1 MQLNLLTMELANN
14 KYHIQNVDVLSM
26 VEEHG
31 SPLFVYDA
39 DVIKRQYQRM
49 DNAISY
55 KHKRLNFAC
64 KSLSNINILRYMR
77 SLGAGLDTVSIQEVQ
92 MGLRAGFT
100 PDEIMYTPNC
110 VSFEEIQE
118 AVQLGVRVNIDN
130 LSILE
135 HFGHLYGDRYP
146 VCIRLN
152 PHIMAGGNHK
162 ISVGHIDS
170 KFGISIHQMRHLER
184 IIQAYGIHVNGVH
197 MHTGSDIL
205 NIDAFASAVNI
216 LLDCARS
223 FKELEFIDFGSGFKV
238 PYKPNDLSTDIEA
251 FGEHMSK
258 IFAEFCLDYGKE
270 LRMEFEPGKYLVS
283 ESGTFFTTVNVLKQ
297 TPATVFAGVNTGF
310 NHFIRPMF
318 YDAYHHMVN
327 VSNPN
332 GKPRVYTVV
341 GYICETDTFG
351 WDRQIEE
358 IHEGDVLAFKNAG
371 AYVFTMASNFN
382 SRLKPA
388 EVFVINGK
396 AYVISKRQTFDDLLA
411 NQVELG
417 DEILTSQIAEI
428 EN

>member
-1 MQLNLLTMELANN
+1 MELNAGG
-14 KYHIQNVDVLSM
+14 YTIQGIDVLGM

-39 DVIKRQYQRM
+39 EVIKRQYKRL
-49 DNAISY
+49 DDAITY
-55 KHKRLNFAC
+55 KHKKLNYAC
-64 KSLSNINILRYMR
+64 KALSNINILKYLK
-77 SLGAGLDTVSIQEVQ
+77 SLGAGLDTVSIEEVKL
-92 MGLRAGFT
+92 GLLAGFT
-100 PDEIMYTPNC
+100 PDEIIYTPNC
-110 VSFEEIQE
+110 VGFNEIVE
-118 AVQLGVRVNIDN
+118 AVDLGVRINIDN

-135 HFGHLYGDRYP
+135 HFGHKYGKSYP

-170 KFGISIHQMRHLER
+170 KFGVSIHQMRHLER
-184 IIQAYGIHVNGVH
+184 LIKAYDINVNGIH

-205 NIDAFASAVNI
+205 NIDAFKSAVSI
-216 LLDCARS
+216 LLDAAHS
-223 FKELEFIDFGSGFKV
+223 FGNLDFIDFGSGFKV
-238 PYKPNDLSTDIEA
+238 PYKPNDLSTDIED
-251 FGEHMSK
+251 FGTEMSK
-258 IFAEFCLDYGKE
+258 LFTDFCVAYGRE

-283 ESGTFFTTVNVLKQ
+283 ESGTFFTTINVLKQ

-318 YDAYHHMVN
+318 YDAYHHMIN

-358 IHEGDVLAFKNAG
+358 ISEGDILAFQNAG

-396 AYVISKRQTFDDLLA
+396 AHVISKRQVFEDLLV
-411 NQVELG
+411 NQIDLG
-417 DEILTSQIAEI
+417 AEVLHSQLI
-428 EN
+428 EEFE

>member
-1 MQLNLLTMELANN
+1 MELVGNA
-14 KYHIQNVDVLSM
+14 YQIQGVDVLQLAK
-26 VEEHG
+26 EHG

-39 DVIKRQYQRM
+39 EVIKRQYDRL
-49 DNAISY
+49 NIAISY
-55 KHKRLNFAC
+55 KHKKLNFAC
-64 KSLSNINILRYMR
+64 KSLNNVNILRYMR
-77 SLGAGLDTVSIQEVQ
+77 SLGAGLDTVSIEEVQ
-92 MGLRAGFT
+92 LGLHAGYS
-100 PDEIMYTPNC
+100 PDEIIYTPNC
-110 VSFEEIQE
+110 VSFEEITK
-118 AVQLGVRVNIDN
+118 AVELGVRINIDN

-135 HFGHLYGDRYP
+135 HFGHLYGNTYP

-184 IIQAYGIHVNGVH
+184 LIKAYGINVNGLH

-205 NIDAFASAVNI
+205 NIDAFKSAVEI
-216 LLDCARS
+216 LLDAARS
-223 FKELEFIDFGSGFKV
+223 FEDLDFIDFGSGFKV
-238 PYKPNDLSTDIEA
+238 PYKPNDLSTDIET
-251 FGEHMSK
+251 FGEEMSN
-258 IFAEFCLDYGKE
+258 IFTQFCKEYGKE
-270 LRMEFEPGKYLVS
+270 LTMEFEPGKYLVS

-318 YDAYHHMVN
+318 YDAYHHMIN
-327 VSNPN
+327 VSNPA
-332 GKPRVYTVV
+332 GKPRIYTVV

-358 IHEGDVLAFKNAG
+358 IKEGDILAFQNAG
-371 AYVFTMASNFN
+371 AYVSAMASNFN

-388 EVFVINGK
+388 EVLVINGE
-396 AYVISKRQTFDDLLA
+396 AHVISKRQEFRDLLV

-417 DEILTSQIAEI
+417 DEVLHSQNLEV
-428 EN
+428 E

>member
-1 MQLNLLTMELANN
+1 MELVGNA
-14 KYHIQNVDVLSM
+14 YQIQGVDVLQLAK
-26 VEEHG
+26 EHG

-39 DVIKRQYQRM
+39 EVIKRQYDRL
-49 DNAISY
+49 NTAISY
-55 KHKRLNFAC
+55 NHKKLNFAC
-64 KSLSNINILRYMR
+64 KSLNNVNILRYMR
-77 SLGAGLDTVSIQEVQ
+77 SLGAGLDTVSIEEVQ
-92 MGLRAGFT
+92 LGLHAGYS
-100 PDEIMYTPNC
+100 PDEIIYTPNC
-110 VSFEEIQE
+110 VSFEEITK
-118 AVQLGVRVNIDN
+118 AVELGVRINIDN

-135 HFGHLYGDRYP
+135 HFGHLYGNRYP

-184 IIQAYGIHVNGVH
+184 LIKAYGINVNGLH

-205 NIDAFASAVNI
+205 NIDAFKSAVEI
-216 LLDCARS
+216 LLDAARS
-223 FKELEFIDFGSGFKV
+223 FEDLDFIDFGSGFKV
-238 PYKPNDLSTDIEA
+238 PYKPNDLSTDIET
-251 FGEHMSK
+251 FGEEMSN
-258 IFAEFCLDYGKE
+258 IFTQFCKEYGKE
-270 LRMEFEPGKYLVS
+270 LTMEFEPGKYLVS

-318 YDAYHHMVN
+318 YDAYHHMIN
-327 VSNPN
+327 VSNPA
-332 GKPRVYTVV
+332 GKPRIYTVV

-358 IHEGDVLAFKNAG
+358 IKEGDILAFQNAG
-371 AYVFTMASNFN
+371 AYVSAMASNFN

-388 EVFVINGK
+388 EVLVINGE
-396 AYVISKRQTFDDLLA
+396 AHVISKRQEFRDLLV

-417 DEILTSQIAEI
+417 DEVLHSQTLEVK
-428 EN
+428 